1 MSKNRDNVHNSN
13 VNKND
18 MNISNMNIDDI
29 DIDDLDADDIVEI
42 AEWKTPATDY
52 PEKEFGGARISRGK
66 YTTGLYHNYGIRGY
80 EFFWVDKP
88 IDITSLE
95 IKGDRGKWKTWMVD
109 DVPHWWSMQNYAKN
123 SYGKVLVAGLGLG
136 LVTGELLNNAD
147 VESVTVIELN
157 KDVIGLISPLLPKN
171 IGNTRLDIKNE
182 DFYKFINET
191 HEKFDRIIVDL
202 WVTGS
207 EEETL
212 RVLNEDVKP
221 LSFYIMKLFPDAS
234 VVFHGFGLSW

>member
-1 MSKNRDNVHNSN
+1 MSENMDNVHNGN
-13 VNKND
+13 VSKND
-18 MNISNMNIDDI
+18 MNIGDIDIDDI
-29 DIDDLDADDIVEI
+29 DIDDLDADDIIEI

-52 PEKEFGGARISRGK
+52 PEKEFGRARISRGK
-66 YTTGLYHNYGIRGY
+66 YTTGFYHNYGLRGY

-95 IKGDRGKWKTWMVD
+95 IKGDSGEWKTWMVD
-109 DVPHWWSMQNYAKN
+109 DPPHFWSMQNYAKN

-136 LVTGELLNNAD
+136 LVTGELLNNTD
-147 VESVTVIELN
+147 VNSVTVIELN
-157 KDVIGLISPLLPKN
+157 KDVIGLISPLLPEAV
-171 IGNTRLDIKNE
+171 DVHFEIKNE

-191 HEKFDRIIVDL
+191 HEKFDRIIIDL

-207 EEETL
+207 AEETL